1 MKILTSSQIR
11 EADKYTI
18 ENEPIA
24 SIDLMERA
32 SKQCVDW
39 LLNKYKGKNPFFKV
53 FVGPGNNGGDGLA
66 IARLLSDNGF
76 SVIVF
81 VLKITDKFSDDFSI
95 NLERLK
101 SLQEVKI
108 KELSEDITFPKIE
121 ADDVIIDALFGTG
134 LSRPLTGF
142 AASLINYLNEFAEE
156 IISID
161 IPSGLFAEGISDAET
176 DETNT
181 VKADYTLTFQ
191 FPKLSF
197 LFPENQFYVGSWEV
211 LDINLHKDYID
222 EVQTPYSFIGRS
234 EIRSRLRKRKKFSHK
249 GTFGHGL
256 IIAGSYGMIGA
267 AILATK
273 AALRTGVGL
282 ITTHI
287 PRYGYNIL
295 QTSMP
300 EALISIDR
308 SDIIFT
314 DAPEIDPY
322 TAIGIGPGLD
332 KKPNS
337 QKALKE
343 MLIADRIPMVIDA
356 DALNMISMN
365 KDYYSL
371 IPENTILT
379 PHPREFERLI
389 GKTESSSERHE
400 KQLEFSE
407 KYKVYIV
414 LKGAHT
420 SISTPDKRLF
430 FNSSGNPGMA
440 TAGSGDVLTGILTS
454 LLAQGYSQEDTC
466 LIGVYLHGLAGDL
479 SLGNQSQESM
489 IASDIIENIGKAYK
503 LIHEK

>member
-1 MKILTSSQIR
+1 MKILTASQIR

-18 ENEPIA
+18 ENEPVS
-24 SIDLMERA
+24 SISLMERA
-32 SKQCVDW
+32 STQCLNW
-39 LLNKYKGKNPFFKV
+39 LLNKYEGKEPFFKI

-81 VLKITDKFSDDFSI
+81 ILKLSGKYSNDFSK

-101 SLQEVKI
+101 ALQEVKI
-108 KELSEDITFPKIE
+108 KELNEEKPFPE
-121 ADDVIIDALFGTG
+121 LNPGDVVIDALFGTG
-134 LSRPLTGF
+134 LSRPITGF
-142 AASLINYLNEFAEE
+142 AANLINYLNEFAGE
-156 IISID
+156 IISVD
-161 IPSGLFAEGISDAET
+161 VPSGLSSEGVLPKEGSIIRA
-176 DETNT
+176 N
-181 VKADYTLTFQ
+181 YTLTFQ

-197 LFPENQFYVGSWEV
+197 LFPENQNYVGDWIV
-211 LDINLHKDYID
+211 LDIELHKEFID
-222 EVQTPYSFIGRS
+222 SVKTPYFFIELQ
-234 EIRSRLRKRKKFSHK
+234 EIKERLSLRKKFSHK

-273 AALRTGVGL
+273 AALRAGVGL

-295 QTSMP
+295 QTSIP

-308 SDIIFT
+308 SDIIYT
-314 DAPEIDPY
+314 ESPEMDQY
-322 TAIGIGPGLD
+322 SAIGIGPGLD
-332 KKPNS
+332 KKTNS

-343 MLIADRIPMVIDA
+343 LLESAKVPLVIDA

-365 KDYYSL
+365 KEWYGL
-371 IPENTILT
+371 IPGNTILT
-379 PHPREFERLI
+379 PHPREFERLV
-389 GKTESSSERHE
+389 GKTENSIERIK
-400 KQLEFSE
+400 KQLEFSK

-420 SISTPDKRLF
+420 TISTPDKRLF

-440 TAGSGDVLTGILTS
+440 TAGSGDVLTGIITS
-454 LLAQGYSQEDTC
+454 LLAQGYTQEDAC
-466 LIGVYLHGLAGDL
+466 LIGVYLHGLAGDFAL
-479 SLGNQSQESM
+479 DTQSQESM
-489 IASDIIENIGKAYK
+489 IASDLIENIGKAYK
-503 LIHEK
+503 LIHQ